1 MDKFPLFIVCLHN
14 NECPEPT
21 KSPLSCTFSGG
32 GKFVKNTPLTEP
44 SGQRGRQIHPAWIP
58 VNFFEKGVD
67 FLGKVRYNLFLHK
80 GHSMPGRIFEQE
92 V

>member
-1 MDKFPLFIVCLHN
+1 MGYKPPHPLRRFFRGTEID
-14 NECPEPT
+14 
-21 KSPLSCTFSGG
+21 
-32 GKFVKNTPLTEP
+32 FV
-44 SGQRGRQIHPAWIP
+44 
-58 VNFFEKGVD
+58 FFEKGVD